1 MRKLLDKEEY
11 GNKYDPGLTWDL
23 DLIGVI
29 ILGDAAHVMSP
40 FAGEGVNQG
49 YTGRRSRPRP
59 HSSVSVHAVATK
71 SLCLIFSLVIP
82 ADFLTLVKVALR
94 KYEKR
99 IMRRARKVMRESEN
113 NQEIVFGGKCRERI
127 QEED

>member
-1 MRKLLDKEEY
+1 MYKAGNEEIT
-11 GNKYDPGLTWDL
+11 GQGRIWQYDPGLTWDL

-40 FAGEGVNQG
+40 FAGEGVNQALADALDL
-49 YTGRRSRPRP
+49 GRTLVCLFTPSRPRA
-59 HSSVSVHAVATK
+59 SS
-71 SLCLIFSLVIP
+71 LIAPRSSAHLQ
-82 ADFLTLVKVALR
+82 VALR